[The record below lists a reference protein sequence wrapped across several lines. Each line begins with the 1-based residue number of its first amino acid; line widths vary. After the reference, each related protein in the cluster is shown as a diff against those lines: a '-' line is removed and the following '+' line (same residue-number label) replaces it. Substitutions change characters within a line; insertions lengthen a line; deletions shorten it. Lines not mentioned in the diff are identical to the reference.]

1 MNAIEEPMIRFVDV
15 SKKYGTGA
23 AAVDGVT
30 LDVPR
35 GSLVALVG
43 PSGCGKT
50 TTLKMVNRLIE
61 PTSGQLL
68 VDGQDVMTADVVAL
82 RRRIGYVIQS
92 SGLFPHRTV
101 ADNVATVLT
110 LLGWDARRRRA
121 RVLELLDLV
130 GLDATTFA
138 TRYPHELSGGQRQ
151 RVGVARALAADP
163 PLLLMDEPFA
173 ALDPLVRERLQVEFA
188 RLQRDL
194 GKTVLFVT
202 HDIEEAIRLGDHIA
216 VMNAGHVE
224 QYAAPDDLLAAPA
237 TEFVAEFL
245 GGERALRR
253 LGVTPVPLDG
263 LVPLDGSAASLPR
276 VAAGTSARG
285 ALSAMVAAGTD
296 AAVIERDGAD
306 LGVLT
311 MTAAAQAASSSR

>member
-1 MNAIEEPMIRFVDV
+1 VNASGESLIRFVEITKV
-15 SKKYGTGA
+15 YGDGA
-23 AAVDGVT
+23 PAVDRVS

-35 GSLVALVG
+35 GSIVALVG

-61 PTSGQLL
+61 PTSGQLF
-68 VDGQDVMTADVVAL
+68 VDGVDVMAADVVAL
-82 RRRIGYVIQS
+82 RRGIGYVIQS

-101 ADNVATVLT
+101 SENVATVLT
-110 LLGWDARRRRA
+110 LLGWNASRRRG
-121 RVLELLDLV
+121 RVMELLDLV
-130 GLDATTFA
+130 GLDPGTFA
-138 TRYPHELSGGQRQ
+138 NRYPHELSGGQKQ

-163 PLLLMDEPFA
+163 PLLLMDEPFG

-216 VMNAGHVE
+216 VMNAGHLE
-224 QYAAPDDLLAAPA
+224 QYATPAELLETPA
-237 TEFVAEFL
+237 TDFVAEFL

-253 LGVTPVPLDG
+253 LAVTPLPLDA
-263 LVPLDGSAASLPR
+263 LVRLDGTASALPR

-296 AAVIERDGAD
+296 AAVVERDGAA

-311 MTAAAQAASSSR
+311 MTAAARAASFSR

>member
-1 MNAIEEPMIRFVDV
+1 MIRFVDV
-15 SKKYGTGA
+15 SKRYGGGA
-23 AAVDGVT
+23 PAVDGVT

-61 PTSGQLL
+61 PTSGRLF
-68 VDGQDVMTADVVAL
+68 VDGQDVMGADVVAL

-110 LLGWDARRRRA
+110 LLGWDARRRRT
-121 RVLELLDLV
+121 RVLELLELV
-130 GLDATTFA
+130 GLDAATFA
-138 TRYPHELSGGQRQ
+138 QRYPHELSGGQRQ

-163 PLLLMDEPFA
+163 PLLLMDEPFG
-173 ALDPLVRERLQVEFA
+173 ALDPLVRERLQLEFS

-202 HDIEEAIRLGDHIA
+202 HDIEEAIFLGSRVLVMTARPGRIKAEVTVDLPHPRHYTVKTSPAFSALKARLTEEIRAEA
-216 VMNAGHVE
+216 V
-224 QYAAPDDLLAAPA
+224 LAAEA
-237 TEFVAEFL
+237 H
-245 GGERALRR
+245 
-253 LGVTPVPLDG
+253 
-263 LVPLDGSAASLPR
+263 
-276 VAAGTSARG
+276 
-285 ALSAMVAAGTD
+285 
-296 AAVIERDGAD
+296 
-306 LGVLT
+306 
-311 MTAAAQAASSSR
+311 